1 MASVATLRARLES
14 SLPERLSSTLL
25 LRERA
30 APLTVSTGV
39 SALDALTG
47 GLPCGALSEIAGPAS
62 SGRTG
67 VMLAALAGAT
77 RRQEV
82 CALVDASDSFDP
94 ASAAAAGVDLE
105 RLLWVRC
112 SDMPRQKFRVART
125 AVGRREPGSPAN
137 TGFSFGA
144 VLEQVLKVTDLLL
157 QGGGFGMVVLDLG
170 DIPPESARRVPLTS
184 WFRFRRAV
192 EPTATVLLLVEQEP
206 CAKTC
211 ASLVM
216 RLEREAVCAGDSAP
230 DLTSLCDNSRYES
243 GVAEEARTC
252 PKSSPTGA
260 TQFSP
265 GRKRW
270 GKWEIDPSPAVGVPA
285 EHRFCARWGG
295 VGATQVLTQTLTPW
309 RIVAHGG
316 PAVPENNA
324 VSHAVL
330 LRGMCLRAEVV
341 RSSTPLRA
349 KTARNGDPGSTQRKP
364 VQSASAHFE
373 LRTAW

>member
-1 MASVATLRARLES
+1 MASVAALRVRLES

-39 SALDALTG
+39 AALDALTG
-47 GLPCGALSEIAGPAS
+47 GLPRGALSEITGPAS

-112 SDMPRQKFRVART
+112 SDAPRQKIGAGCTTF
-125 AVGRREPGSPAN
+125 GHGEPGSSTN
-137 TGFSFGA
+137 FGFTFGG

-170 DIPPESARRVPLTS
+170 DIPSESARRVPLTS

-211 ASLVM
+211 ASLVV
-216 RLEREAVCAGDSAP
+216 RLEREAVCACDSAP
-230 DLTSLCDNSRYES
+230 VLAQQARVPYPFRKAKGWES
-243 GVAEEARTC
+243 GISQKYLYIPRN
-252 PKSSPTGA
+252 S
-260 TQFSP
+260 F
-265 GRKRW
+265 
-270 GKWEIDPSPAVGVPA
+270 
-285 EHRFCARWGG
+285 
-295 VGATQVLTQTLTPW
+295 
-309 RIVAHGG
+309 
-316 PAVPENNA
+316 
-324 VSHAVL
+324 VSHAAL
-330 LRGMCLRAEVV
+330 LRGICLRAAVV
-341 RSSTPLRA
+341 RSW
-349 KTARNGDPGSTQRKP
+349 TQRKP
-364 VQSASAHFE
+364 AQSVGINFE
-373 LRTAW
+373 LHAAW